1 MPESDDRPAPGS
13 LAAIAERY
21 RSFNGSGFGLH
32 GPTGPT
38 IPASTN
44 PPAPPPIPTV
54 RDTALAYLEHRR
66 QSGGFGLQSM
76 NGFAYQRKPPVPPPP
91 IVTPPKPKEKR
102 R

>member
-44 PPAPPPIPTV
+44 PPAPPVPATV
-54 RDTALAYLEHRR
+54 RDTALAYLAYR
-66 QSGGFGLQSM
+66 QQNTGFGLTSLD
-76 NGFAYQRKPPVPPPP
+76 GFAYQRKPPVPPQPT
-91 IVTPPKPKEKR
+91 VMPPKPKGR